1 VPEVF
6 EAGTRA
12 LEICSRSGVKIVFGT
27 DLLGTMHDR
36 QSEEFLI
43 RAEIQKPIDIIRS
56 ATSIAA
62 ELFQMSG
69 EIGVVAEGAR
79 ADLLVIDG
87 DPTQNLQLL
96 QGQGKF
102 IKAIMKDGKFFK
114 NEFA

>member
-1 VPEVF
+1 
-6 EAGTRA
+6 
-12 LEICSRSGVKIVFGT
+12 
-27 DLLGTMHDR
+27 MHDR

-43 RAEIQKPIDIIRS
+43 RAEIQKPIDVIRS

-62 ELFQMSG
+62 ELFQMGG

-87 DPTQNLQLL
+87 DPTENLQLL

-114 NEFA
+114 NEFL